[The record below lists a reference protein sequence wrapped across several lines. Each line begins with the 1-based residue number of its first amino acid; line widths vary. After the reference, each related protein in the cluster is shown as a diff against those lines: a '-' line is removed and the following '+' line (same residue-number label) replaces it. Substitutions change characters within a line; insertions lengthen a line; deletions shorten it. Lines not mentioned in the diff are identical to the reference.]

1 MGVTVQY
8 HKTLSV
14 SSPAAA
20 NEGSNSMTERA
31 SAALRETRATAHAT
45 GTTHLLSRYRL
56 GEIELKNRLVMSPM
70 TRSRALEGNV
80 PNALAAAYYAQRAT
94 AGLIVT
100 EATQV
105 SPQGVGYIR
114 TPGIHSPE
122 QVAGWR
128 QVTEA
133 VHGAGG
139 KIFAQL
145 WHVGRISHPDFHD
158 GELPVAPSA
167 IAADGEVFT
176 HRGRTK
182 MVTPRALDIH
192 ELPGIVEQFKN
203 GAENAKAAGFDGVE
217 LHGANGYLLDQFLR
231 DGANQRADAYGGSIR
246 NRARFPLEVTEA
258 VIAVWGPDR
267 VGYKVSPNGAFNSM
281 SDSDPVATYSYFA
294 GELRKLGILY
304 LHATEG
310 VAGPMAPPPGAQR
323 VAPILRKRFAR
334 TLILNGGY
342 DAQSAEAAIARQDAD
357 LIAFGVPFLANP
369 DLPERYARQ
378 APLNA
383 PDQATFYA
391 GEAKGYVDY
400 PLLAELAA

>member
-1 MGVTVQY
+1 M
-8 HKTLSV
+8 
-14 SSPAAA
+14 
-20 NEGSNSMTERA
+20 A
-31 SAALRETRATAHAT
+31 SQQATAVRPAGAT
-45 GTTHLLSRYRL
+45 LTDLLSPYRL
-56 GEIELKNRLVMSPM
+56 GEFALENRLVMSPM

-80 PNALAAAYYAQRAT
+80 PNPLAATYYAQRAT
-94 AGLIVT
+94 AGLIIT

-128 QVTEA
+128 PVTEA
-133 VHGAGG
+133 VHRAGG

-145 WHVGRISHPDFHD
+145 WHVGRVSHPDFHD
-158 GELPVAPSA
+158 GALPVAPSA
-167 IAADGEVFT
+167 IAAEGEVFT
-176 HRGRTK
+176 HRGRAK
-182 MVTPRALDIH
+182 MVTPRTLEAH
-192 ELPGIVEQFKN
+192 ELPGIVAQFRK

-231 DGANQRADAYGGSIR
+231 DGANRRTDAYGGSIR

-258 VIAVWGPDR
+258 VVAVWGADH
-267 VGYKVSPNGAFNSM
+267 VGYKVSPNSAFNSM
-281 SDSDPVATYSYFA
+281 SDSDPIATFSYFA
-294 GELRKLGILY
+294 DELSRLGLIY

-310 VAGPMAPPPGAQR
+310 VAGPMAPPAGTIPA
-323 VAPILRKRFAR
+323 APVLRERFKG
-334 TLILNGGY
+334 TLIINGGY
-342 DAQSAEAAIARQDAD
+342 DAHSADAAIARGAAD

-369 DLPERYARQ
+369 DLPVRYARR

-391 GEAKGYVDY
+391 GEAKGYTDY
-400 PLLAELAA
+400 PALAA

>member
-1 MGVTVQY
+1 
-8 HKTLSV
+8 
-14 SSPAAA
+14 
-20 NEGSNSMTERA
+20 MTSQQA
-31 SAALRETRATAHAT
+31 TALRQAHADST
-45 GTTHLLSRYRL
+45 ADSPPTRLLSPYRL
-56 GEIELKNRLVMSPM
+56 GGFALANRLVMSPM
-70 TRSRALEGNV
+70 TRSRAVDGNV
-80 PNALAAAYYAQRAT
+80 PNPLAATYYGQRAA

-122 QVAGWR
+122 QVAAWR
-128 QVTEA
+128 PVTEA
-133 VHGAGG
+133 VHRAGG

-145 WHVGRISHPDFHD
+145 WHVGRISHPDFH
-158 GELPVAPSA
+158 GGALPVAPSA

-176 HRGRTK
+176 SRGRTK
-182 MVTPRALDIH
+182 MVTPRALEAH
-192 ELPGIVEQFKN
+192 ELPGIVAQFRK
-203 GAENAKAAGFDGVE
+203 GAENAQAAGFDGVE

-231 DGANQRADAYGGSIR
+231 DGANQRTDAYGGSIR

-258 VIAVWGPDR
+258 VVAVWGPDR
-267 VGYKVSPNGAFNSM
+267 VGYKVSPNSAFNTM
-281 SDSDPVATYSYFA
+281 SDSDPIATFSYFA
-294 GELRKLGILY
+294 DELSRLKLLY

-310 VAGPMAPPPGAQR
+310 VAGPMAVPAGIILAAPVLRQRFKGA
-323 VAPILRKRFAR
+323 
-334 TLILNGGY
+334 LILNGGY
-342 DAQSAEAAIARQDAD
+342 DAQSAEAAIARGDAD

-369 DLPERYARQ
+369 DLPVRYAKR

-400 PLLAELAA
+400 PELGAAA